1 MGEIIDLTKAQ
12 PEEPKKEAAPSK
24 PQTEVKQ
31 LPEMTCGYVVG
42 LQPTGDFVFEVIGS
56 RPGIVEIAG
65 LHKYAGVKIDD
76 ILDVGHSD
84 ATRSVLQNLKEVMEL
99 QKVILQNILDKE

>member
-1 MGEIIDLTKAQ
+1 MSETTDPTVVKQEEQVEIQA
-12 PEEPKKEAAPSK
+12 
-24 PQTEVKQ
+24 PQTEIKQ
-31 LPEMTCGYVVG
+31 LPEMICGYVVG

-56 RPGIVEIAG
+56 KPGIVEIAG

-84 ATRSVLQNLKEVMEL
+84 STRSVIQSLKEVMKL
-99 QKVILQNILDKE
+99 QKVILQNILDTKE